1 MSLLNIFRNNK
12 KTSAN
17 IAKDR
22 LLQLIVD
29 ERIHSKIDK
38 LDLDKLQKELIEV
51 IARYL
56 PINEHEVT
64 VEVERDDNRSILELN
79 VVLPNHLDEA
89 LSLP

>member
-1 MSLLNIFRNNK
+1 MSILDIFRNGK
-12 KTSAN
+12 KTTAN

-29 ERIHSKIDK
+29 QRKINR

-51 IARYL
+51 ISRYL
-56 PINEHEVT
+56 PVTEHHVT

-79 VVLPNHLDEA
+79 VVIPEKI
-89 LSLP
+89 

>member
-1 MSLLNIFRNNK
+1 MSLLDIILNKK

-29 ERIHSKIDK
+29 QRIHSK
-38 LDLDKLQKELIEV
+38 LNRVDLDKLQKELVAV

-56 PINEHEVT
+56 PINENEVT

-79 VVLPNHLDEA
+79 VVLEEHN
-89 LSLP
+89 

>member
-1 MSLLNIFRNNK
+1 MNILDIFRNNK
-12 KTSAN
+12 KSSAN

-29 ERIHSKIDK
+29 QRIHSRIDK

-64 VEVERDDNRSILELN
+64 VEVERDDNRRILELN
-79 VVLPNHLDEA
+79 VVLPEQI
-89 LSLP
+89 

>member
-1 MSLLNIFRNNK
+1 MSILDIFRNNR

-29 ERIHSKIDK
+29 QRFHSRIDR

-51 IARYL
+51 ISRYL
-56 PINEHEVT
+56 PIQEHEVT

-79 VVLPNHLDEA
+79 VVLPADIDGTVE
-89 LSLP
+89 

>member
-1 MSLLNIFRNNK
+1 MSILDIFRNSK
-12 KTSAN
+12 KSSAN

-29 ERIHSKIDK
+29 QRIHSRIDK
-38 LDLDKLQKELIEV
+38 LDLDKLQRELIEV
-51 IARYL
+51 ISRYL

-79 VVLPNHLDEA
+79 VVLPDHI
-89 LSLP
+89 

>member
-1 MSLLNIFRNNK
+1 MSILNIFRSTK

-29 ERIHSKIDK
+29 KGLHSKLDR
-38 LDLDKLQKELIEV
+38 LDLDKLQRELIEV
-51 IARYL
+51 ISRYL
-56 PINEHEVT
+56 PINENEVT

-79 VVLPNHLDEA
+79 VVLPDHIN
-89 LSLP
+89 